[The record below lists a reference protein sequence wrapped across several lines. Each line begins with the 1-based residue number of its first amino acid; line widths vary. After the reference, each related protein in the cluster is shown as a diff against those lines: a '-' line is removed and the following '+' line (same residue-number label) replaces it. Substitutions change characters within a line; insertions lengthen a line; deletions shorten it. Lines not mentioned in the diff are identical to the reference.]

1 MLMFVDDLCTT
12 FWWILFKFVDMTKFY
27 QEKGNKKLI
36 RKYVCPVLFSANVVF
51 TSLKKVYLQNF
62 SIISPV

>member
-27 QEKGNKKLI
+27 LEKEIKN
-36 RKYVCPVLFSANVVF
+36 
-51 TSLKKVYLQNF
+51 
-62 SIISPV
+62 